1 MAGSMPGTMM
11 SGPFVFP
18 GGGRVVRAVTVT
30 EGNFGDVPELHSKDV
45 ENCHI
50 STDKSH
56 HKIE

>member
-18 GGGRVVRAVTVT
+18 GGERVVRAVTVT
-30 EGNFGDVPELHSKDV
+30 EGNFGDVPELHSKDL

-50 STDKSH
+50 SADKSH
-56 HKIE
+56 HKTE